1 MTRDEL
7 LAAVP
12 VREFRGR
19 PFFVRIQDVPEP
31 WRQPFERALIGSAS
45 PVIDGEPACAHVT
58 DWKSWVYGTR
68 YGGYN
73 GPTGLEAL
81 TK

>member
-1 MTRDEL
+1 MTSDEL

-31 WRQPFERALIGSAS
+31 WRQQFERALMGSAC
-45 PVIDGEPACAHVT
+45 PVIDGEATCAHVT

-68 YGGYN
+68 YGGHN